1 MDDRGRPIRSSS
13 RKSST
18 QRIRPRARA
27 SNQSLQSAGRP
38 QENTTFTSFEPF
50 SPPNNVVTSSYNSTA
65 STMANGLTVTNGSG
79 SNHGGRDDASIRSYS
94 SSKRSRSIYA
104 PDRQNSLAEDVY
116 GEIAASSGNET
127 EAEAASGSEQD
138 TRPLDQVSAASHS
151 LINVLNMAPRDE
163 SRPPLF
169 NDVNDQLNNPQVLQN
184 SDDKTVVA
192 YVKRQGGAGK
202 VIRRLA
208 KDVSDRDAEISRLRR
223 RVEEFGTLFK
233 DHLMAVHDMSRLE
246 ADRTVRDSPVFS
258 KPSANDLQEEL
269 ESASSDN
276 LFGDSRATLPKDSLT
291 LTANSQESAPPL
303 VRNNTSASPSF
314 PSGSSTIRAS
324 RNSATNLKVDTP
336 FSNRMPKQRGGLFNL
351 FGIQGSVRQPV
362 KQQNRHS
369 IASMLDPRVLGIRS
383 PSIAQTTRSNSM
395 SSYKPLEMEQKIEN
409 EDLPPPLL
417 DMKIIKILFRAFIA
431 DNYGFIIDGPRVQQ
445 WLWSVEKLQPS
456 KSRTTSIA
464 TRATSTTR
472 SASITS
478 IEEGNEEGDVEV
490 VIQDEHHND
499 GAAETSEE
507 SRPWHEFLT
516 LEVTKQALLSRLPIQ
531 LHGPKVSDSASIS
544 SVDTDDGMPRLEQM
558 CDPADFTT
566 HAERLRDEISV
577 EYTQLQIARE
587 QAYDRLMAKVEEPK
601 LASNR
606 FSRIFT
612 NTTEMAP
619 KNRVEAMGTSTVGIA
634 NLAQSGVS
642 GPFVKFVLDGIP
654 MKTRAKIWLESAQS
668 SIHYSPEDFNMLAA
682 EYNTHPDDQRYLH
695 DIEMDT
701 PRTLTNNVYFRKEK
715 NQDALALLLG
725 CFAIRNKDIGYCQ
738 GFNIIAGY
746 LLLAMPTTEQA
757 FWVFCFLIEK
767 VLPTSYFTAEHD
779 WQGPRADTIVLRQ
792 YIRTL
797 LPRLGAH
804 LDELDVLDEQ
814 TVPINWFLTA
824 FASTLS
830 VEALFRVW
838 DVVLGI
844 PGQNQQVFLLHVA
857 IALLK
862 LNEDDLLKLDS
873 AASIYDFM
881 DRKMARG
888 VVTID
893 GLIQAS
899 SRLGPIVTAKSVEK
913 RRAEAA
919 KTL

>member
-13 RKSST
+13 RRSST

-50 SPPNNVVTSSYNSTA
+50 SPPNNVTSSYNSNA
-65 STMANGLTVTNGSG
+65 STMANGLAVMNGNG
-79 SNHGGRDDASIRSYS
+79 SNHAGRDDASVRSYS

-104 PDRQNSLAEDVY
+104 PDRRNSLAEDVY
-116 GEIAASSGNET
+116 GEVAASSGTET
-127 EAEAASGSEQD
+127 EAEAASGSELD
-138 TRPLDQVSAASHS
+138 TRPLEQVSAASHS
-151 LINVLNMAPRDE
+151 LINVLNMAPKDE

-169 NDVNDQLNNPQVLQN
+169 NDVNDQLNNPQVLQK
-184 SDDKTVVA
+184 SDDKTIVA

-223 RVEEFGTLFK
+223 KVEEFGTLFK
-233 DHLMAVHDMSRLE
+233 DHLMAVHEMSRLE
-246 ADRTVRDSPVFS
+246 ADRTVRNSPVFS

-276 LFGDSRATLPKDSLT
+276 LFGESRAALPSDSLT
-291 LTANSQESAPPL
+291 VTANTQASVSPL
-303 VRNNTSASPSF
+303 VRKDTSASPSF

-324 RNSATNLKVDTP
+324 RSSAANLKVDT
-336 FSNRMPKQRGGLFNL
+336 NRMPKQRGGLFNL
-351 FGIQGSVRQPV
+351 FGGQGSVRQPA

-369 IASMLDPRVLGIRS
+369 IASMLDPRMLGIRS
-383 PSIAQTTRSNSM
+383 PSIAQTSRSNSM

-417 DMKIIKILFRAFIA
+417 DMKIIKIIFRAFIA

-445 WLWSVEKLQPS
+445 WLWSLERHRFVS
-456 KSRTTSIA
+456 KSRTTSIV
-464 TRATSTTR
+464 TRATSGTR

-478 IEEGNEEGDVEV
+478 IEESNEDAVDTPAQE
-490 VIQDEHHND
+490 D
-499 GAAETSEE
+499 GTTEANEE

-531 LHGPKVSDSASIS
+531 LHGNKMTDSASIS
-544 SVDTDDGMPRLEQM
+544 SVETDDGVPRLEEL
-558 CDPADFTT
+558 CDPADFTQ
-566 HAERLRDEISV
+566 HAERLRDEISA
-577 EYTQLQIARE
+577 EYTQLQVARE

-606 FSRIFT
+606 FSRMFT
-612 NTTEMAP
+612 TASETVP

-642 GPFVKFVLDGIP
+642 GPFVKFVLDGVP
-654 MKTRAKIWLESAQS
+654 MKMRAKIWLESAQS

-682 EYNTHPDDQRYLH
+682 EYNSNPDDQRYLH

-779 WQGPRADTIVLRQ
+779 WQGPRADTIVLRH
-792 YIRTL
+792 YIQAL
-797 LPRLGAH
+797 MPRLGAH

-862 LNEDDLLKLDS
+862 LNEDELLKLDS
-873 AASIYDFM
+873 SAAVYDYM

-899 SRLGPIVTAKSVEK
+899 SRLGPIVTAKSVER

-919 KTL
+919 KSL

>member
-13 RKSST
+13 RRSST

-50 SPPNNVVTSSYNSTA
+50 SPPNNVTSSYNSNA
-65 STMANGLTVTNGSG
+65 STMANGLAVMNGNGNGS
-79 SNHGGRDDASIRSYS
+79 SHAGRDDASVRSYS

-104 PDRQNSLAEDVY
+104 PDRKNSLAEDVY
-116 GEIAASSGNET
+116 GEVAASSGTET
-127 EAEAASGSEQD
+127 EAEAASGSEHD
-138 TRPLDQVSAASHS
+138 TRPLEQVSAASHS
-151 LINVLNMAPRDE
+151 LINVLNMAPKDE

-169 NDVNDQLNNPQVLQN
+169 NDVNDQLNNPQVLQK
-184 SDDKTVVA
+184 SDDKTIVA

-233 DHLMAVHDMSRLE
+233 DHLMAVHEMSRLE
-246 ADRTVRDSPVFS
+246 ADRTVRNSPVFS

-276 LFGDSRATLPKDSLT
+276 LFGESRAALPSDSLT
-291 LTANSQESAPPL
+291 VTANTQASVSPL
-303 VRNNTSASPSF
+303 SRNDTSTSPSF

-324 RNSATNLKVDTP
+324 RGSAANLKVDT
-336 FSNRMPKQRGGLFNL
+336 NRMPKQRGGLFNL
-351 FGIQGSVRQPV
+351 FGGQGSVRQSA

-369 IASMLDPRVLGIRS
+369 IASMLDPRMLGIRS
-383 PSIAQTTRSNSM
+383 PSIAQTSRSNSM

-417 DMKIIKILFRAFIA
+417 DMKIIKIIFRAFIA

-445 WLWSVEKLQPS
+445 WLWSLERHRFVS
-456 KSRTTSIA
+456 KSRTTSIV
-464 TRATSTTR
+464 TRATSGTR
-472 SASITS
+472 SASIAS
-478 IEEGNEEGDVEV
+478 IEEGNEEAIDVSAQE
-490 VIQDEHHND
+490 D
-499 GAAETSEE
+499 GTTETNEE

-531 LHGPKVSDSASIS
+531 LHGNKMTDSASIS
-544 SVDTDDGMPRLEQM
+544 SVETDDGVPRLEEL
-558 CDPADFTT
+558 CDPADFTQ
-566 HAERLRDEISV
+566 HAERLRDEISA
-577 EYTQLQIARE
+577 EYTQLQVARE

-606 FSRIFT
+606 FSRMFT
-612 NTTEMAP
+612 TASETVP

-642 GPFVKFVLDGIP
+642 GPFVKFVLDGVP
-654 MKTRAKIWLESAQS
+654 MKMRAKIWLESAQS
-668 SIHYSPEDFNMLAA
+668 SIHYSPEDFSILAA
-682 EYNTHPDDQRYLH
+682 EYHSNPDDQRYLH

-779 WQGPRADTIVLRQ
+779 WQGPRADTIVLRH
-792 YIRTL
+792 YIQAL
-797 LPRLGAH
+797 MPRLGAH

-838 DVVLGI
+838 DVVLGV

-862 LNEDDLLKLDS
+862 LNEDELLKLDS
-873 AASIYDFM
+873 SAAVYDYM

-919 KTL
+919 KSL

>member
-13 RKSST
+13 RRSST
-18 QRIRPRARA
+18 HRIRPRARA

-50 SPPNNVVTSSYNSTA
+50 SPPNNVTSSYNSNA
-65 STMANGLTVTNGSG
+65 STMANGLAVMNGNG
-79 SNHGGRDDASIRSYS
+79 SNHAGRDDASVRSYS

-116 GEIAASSGNET
+116 GEVAASSGTET
-127 EAEAASGSEQD
+127 EAEAASGSELD
-138 TRPLDQVSAASHS
+138 TRPLEQVSAASHS
-151 LINVLNMAPRDE
+151 LINVLNMAPKDE

-169 NDVNDQLNNPQVLQN
+169 NDVNDQLNNPQVLQK
-184 SDDKTVVA
+184 SDDKTIVA

-223 RVEEFGTLFK
+223 KVEEFGTLFK
-233 DHLMAVHDMSRLE
+233 DHLMAVHEMSRLE
-246 ADRTVRDSPVFS
+246 ADRTVRNSPVFS

-276 LFGDSRATLPKDSLT
+276 LFGESRAALPSDSLT
-291 LTANSQESAPPL
+291 VTANTQASVSPL
-303 VRNNTSASPSF
+303 VRKDTSASPSF

-324 RNSATNLKVDTP
+324 RSSAANLKVDT
-336 FSNRMPKQRGGLFNL
+336 NRMPKQRGGLFNL
-351 FGIQGSVRQPV
+351 FGGQGSVRQPA

-369 IASMLDPRVLGIRS
+369 IASMLDPRMLGIRS
-383 PSIAQTTRSNSM
+383 PSIAQTSRSNSM

-417 DMKIIKILFRAFIA
+417 DMKIIKIIFRAFIA

-445 WLWSVEKLQPS
+445 WLWSLERHRFVS
-456 KSRTTSIA
+456 KSRTTSIV
-464 TRATSTTR
+464 TRATSGTR

-478 IEEGNEEGDVEV
+478 IEESNEDAVDTPAQE
-490 VIQDEHHND
+490 D
-499 GAAETSEE
+499 GTTEANEE

-531 LHGPKVSDSASIS
+531 LHGNKMTDSASIS
-544 SVDTDDGMPRLEQM
+544 SVETDDGVPRLEEL
-558 CDPADFTT
+558 CDPADFTQ
-566 HAERLRDEISV
+566 HAERLRDEISA
-577 EYTQLQIARE
+577 EYTQLQVARE

-606 FSRIFT
+606 FSRMFT
-612 NTTEMAP
+612 TASETVP

-642 GPFVKFVLDGIP
+642 GPFVKFVLDGVP
-654 MKTRAKIWLESAQS
+654 MKMRAKIWLESAQS

-682 EYNTHPDDQRYLH
+682 EYNSNPDDQRYLH

-757 FWVFCFLIEK
+757 FWVFCYLIEK

-779 WQGPRADTIVLRQ
+779 WQGPRADTIVLRH
-792 YIRTL
+792 YIQAL
-797 LPRLGAH
+797 MPRLGAH

-844 PGQNQQVFLLHVA
+844 PGQNQQVFLLHV
-857 IALLK
+857 
-862 LNEDDLLKLDS
+862 
-873 AASIYDFM
+873 
-881 DRKMARG
+881 
-888 VVTID
+888 
-893 GLIQAS
+893 
-899 SRLGPIVTAKSVEK
+899 
-913 RRAEAA
+913 
-919 KTL
+919 

>member
-18 QRIRPRARA
+18 QRTRPRARA

-79 SNHGGRDDASIRSYS
+79 SSHGGRDDASIRSYS

-269 ESASSDN
+269 ESASSNN
-276 LFGDSRATLPKDSLT
+276 LFDNSRAALPNDSLT
-291 LTANSQESAPPL
+291 ATTNSQDSVPPL
-303 VRNNTSASPSF
+303 VRKDTSASPSF

-324 RNSATNLKVDTP
+324 RNSATNLKIDT
-336 FSNRMPKQRGGLFNL
+336 MPKQRGGLFNL
-351 FGIQGSVRQPV
+351 FGGQGS
-362 KQQNRHS
+362 
-369 IASMLDPRVLGIRS
+369 
-383 PSIAQTTRSNSM
+383 
-395 SSYKPLEMEQKIEN
+395 PLEMEQKIEN

-445 WLWSVEKLQPS
+445 WLWSMEKLQPS

-478 IEEGNEEGDVEV
+478 IEEGNEEGDIDV
-490 VIQDEHHND
+490 VIQDEHPND
-499 GAAETSEE
+499 GTAEASEE

-531 LHGPKVSDSASIS
+531 LHGSKMSDSASIS

-566 HAERLRDEISV
+566 HAEHLRDEISV
-577 EYTQLQIARE
+577 EYNQLQIARE

-612 NTTEMAP
+612 NTTETVP

-682 EYNTHPDDQRYLH
+682 EHNTHPDDQRYLH

-862 LNEDDLLKLDS
+862 LNEDDLLKQDS

>member
-1 MDDRGRPIRSSS
+1 MDDLGRPIRRQASSS
-13 RKSST
+13 RRSST

-50 SPPNNVVTSSYNSTA
+50 SPPNNITSSYNSNA
-65 STMANGLTVTNGSG
+65 STTANGLSVMNGNG
-79 SNHGGRDDASIRSYS
+79 SNHGSRDDASIRSYS

-104 PDRQNSLAEDVY
+104 PDRQNSLAEDIY
-116 GEIAASSGNET
+116 GEVAASSGNET

-151 LINVLNMAPRDE
+151 LINVLNMAPKDE

-184 SDDKTVVA
+184 ADDKTVVA

-223 RVEEFGTLFK
+223 KVEDFGTLFK
-233 DHLMAVHDMSRLE
+233 DHLMAVHEMSRLE
-246 ADRTVRDSPVFS
+246 ADRTVRDSPVFA
-258 KPSANDLQEEL
+258 KAATNDLKEEL

-276 LFGDSRATLPKDSLT
+276 LFGEAQATLSTDSLT
-291 LTANSQESAPPL
+291 VTANSQDSVPPL
-303 VRNNTSASPSF
+303 VRKDTSASPSF
-314 PSGSSTIRAS
+314 PSGSSTIRAPRHS
-324 RNSATNLKVDTP
+324 GTNLKVDT
-336 FSNRMPKQRGGLFNL
+336 NRMPKQRGGLFNL
-351 FGIQGSVRQPV
+351 FGGQGSLRQPT

-369 IASMLDPRVLGIRS
+369 IASMLDPRMLGIRS
-383 PSIAQTTRSNSM
+383 PSVAQSTRSNSM

-417 DMKIIKILFRAFIA
+417 DMKVIKIIFRAFIA

-445 WLWSVEKLQPS
+445 WLWSLERHRYVP
-456 KSRTTSIA
+456 KSRTTSIV
-464 TRATSTTR
+464 TRATSGTR

-478 IEEGNEEGDVEV
+478 IEEGDDEEATDIAAQEDA
-490 VIQDEHHND
+490 QND
-499 GAAETSEE
+499 GNAETNEE

-531 LHGPKVSDSASIS
+531 LHGPKMTDSASIS
-544 SVDTDDGMPRLEQM
+544 SVDTDDGMPRLEQL

-577 EYTQLQIARE
+577 EYTQLQVARD

-612 NTTEMAP
+612 NTTETVP

-668 SIHYSPEDFNMLAA
+668 SIHYSPEDFTMLAT
-682 EYNTHPDDQRYLH
+682 EYHTHPDDQRYLH

-767 VLPTSYFTAEHD
+767 VLPASYFTAEHD
-779 WQGPRADTIVLRQ
+779 WQGPRADTIVLRH

-797 LPRLGAH
+797 LPRLGTH

-862 LNEDDLLKLDS
+862 LNEDELLKLDS
-873 AASIYDFM
+873 AAAVYDYM

>member
-13 RKSST
+13 RRSST

-50 SPPNNVVTSSYNSTA
+50 SPPNNVTSSYNSNA
-65 STMANGLTVTNGSG
+65 STMANGLAVMNGNG
-79 SNHGGRDDASIRSYS
+79 SNHAGRDDASVRSYS

-116 GEIAASSGNET
+116 GEVAASSGTET
-127 EAEAASGSEQD
+127 EAEAASGSELD
-138 TRPLDQVSAASHS
+138 TRPLEQVSAASHS
-151 LINVLNMAPRDE
+151 LINVLNMAPKDE

-169 NDVNDQLNNPQVLQN
+169 NDVNDQLNNPQVLQK
-184 SDDKTVVA
+184 SDDKTIVA

-223 RVEEFGTLFK
+223 KVEEFGTLFK
-233 DHLMAVHDMSRLE
+233 DHLMAVHEMSRLE
-246 ADRTVRDSPVFS
+246 ADRTVRNSPVFS

-276 LFGDSRATLPKDSLT
+276 LFGESRAALPSDSLT
-291 LTANSQESAPPL
+291 VTANTQASVSPL
-303 VRNNTSASPSF
+303 VRKDTSASPSF

-324 RNSATNLKVDTP
+324 RSSAANLKVDT
-336 FSNRMPKQRGGLFNL
+336 NRMPKQRGGLFNL
-351 FGIQGSVRQPV
+351 FGGQGSVRQPA

-369 IASMLDPRVLGIRS
+369 IASMLDPRMLGIRS
-383 PSIAQTTRSNSM
+383 PSIAQTSRSNSM

-417 DMKIIKILFRAFIA
+417 DMKIIKIIFRAFIA

-445 WLWSVEKLQPS
+445 WLWSLERHRIVS
-456 KSRTTSIA
+456 KSRTTSIV
-464 TRATSTTR
+464 TRATSGTR

-478 IEEGNEEGDVEV
+478 IEESNEDAVDTPAQE
-490 VIQDEHHND
+490 D
-499 GAAETSEE
+499 GTTEANEE

-531 LHGPKVSDSASIS
+531 LHGNKMTDSASIS
-544 SVDTDDGMPRLEQM
+544 SVETDDGVPRLEEL
-558 CDPADFTT
+558 CDPADFTQ
-566 HAERLRDEISV
+566 HAERLRDEISA
-577 EYTQLQIARE
+577 EYTQLQVARE

-606 FSRIFT
+606 FSRMFT
-612 NTTEMAP
+612 TASETVP

-642 GPFVKFVLDGIP
+642 GPFVKFVLDGVP
-654 MKTRAKIWLESAQS
+654 MKMRAKIWLESAQS

-682 EYNTHPDDQRYLH
+682 EYNSNPDDQRYLH

-779 WQGPRADTIVLRQ
+779 WQGPRADTIVLRH
-792 YIRTL
+792 YIQAL
-797 LPRLGAH
+797 MPRLGAH

-862 LNEDDLLKLDS
+862 LNEDELLKLDS
-873 AASIYDFM
+873 SAAVYDYM

-899 SRLGPIVTAKSVEK
+899 SRLGPIVTAKSVER

-919 KTL
+919 KSL

>member
-13 RKSST
+13 RRSST

-50 SPPNNVVTSSYNSTA
+50 SPPNNVTSSYNSNA
-65 STMANGLTVTNGSG
+65 STMANGLGVMNGNG
-79 SNHGGRDDASIRSYS
+79 SNHAGRDDASVRSYS

-116 GEIAASSGNET
+116 GEVAASSGTET

-138 TRPLDQVSAASHS
+138 TRPLEQVSAASHS
-151 LINVLNMAPRDE
+151 LINVLNMAPKDE

-169 NDVNDQLNNPQVLQN
+169 NDVNDQLNNPQVLQK
-184 SDDKTVVA
+184 SDDKTIVA

-223 RVEEFGTLFK
+223 KIEEYGTLFK
-233 DHLMAVHDMSRLE
+233 DHLMAVHEMSRLE
-246 ADRTVRDSPVFS
+246 ADRTVRNSPVFS

-276 LFGDSRATLPKDSLT
+276 LFGESRAALPSDSLT
-291 LTANSQESAPPL
+291 VTANTQASVSPL
-303 VRNNTSASPSF
+303 AGKDTSASPSF

-324 RNSATNLKVDTP
+324 RSSAATLKVDT
-336 FSNRMPKQRGGLFNL
+336 NRMPKQRGGLFNL
-351 FGIQGSVRQPV
+351 FGGQGSVRQSA

-369 IASMLDPRVLGIRS
+369 IASMLDPRMLGIRS
-383 PSIAQTTRSNSM
+383 PSIAQTSRSNSM
-395 SSYKPLEMEQKIEN
+395 SSYKPLEMEHKIEN

-417 DMKIIKILFRAFIA
+417 DMKIIKIIFRAFIA
-431 DNYGFIIDGPRVQQ
+431 DNYGFIIDAPRVQQ
-445 WLWSVEKLQPS
+445 WLWSLERHRFVS
-456 KSRTTSIA
+456 KSRTTSIV
-464 TRATSTTR
+464 TRATSGTR

-478 IEEGNEEGDVEV
+478 IEESNEDALDTPAQE
-490 VIQDEHHND
+490 D
-499 GAAETSEE
+499 GTAETNEE

-531 LHGPKVSDSASIS
+531 LHGNKMTDSASIS
-544 SVDTDDGMPRLEQM
+544 SVETDDGVPRLEEL
-558 CDPADFTT
+558 CDPADFTQ
-566 HAERLRDEISV
+566 HAERLRDEISA
-577 EYTQLQIARE
+577 EYTQLQVARE

-606 FSRIFT
+606 FSRMFT
-612 NTTEMAP
+612 TASETVP

-642 GPFVKFVLDGIP
+642 GPFVKFVLDGVP
-654 MKTRAKIWLESAQS
+654 MKMRAKIWLESAQS
-668 SIHYSPEDFNMLAA
+668 SIHYSPEDFSMLAA
-682 EYNTHPDDQRYLH
+682 EYNSNPDDQRYLH

-779 WQGPRADTIVLRQ
+779 WQGPRADTIVLRH
-792 YIRTL
+792 YIQAL
-797 LPRLGAH
+797 MPRLGAH

-862 LNEDDLLKLDS
+862 LNEDELLKLDS
-873 AASIYDFM
+873 SAAVYDYM

-899 SRLGPIVTAKSVEK
+899 SRLGPIITAKSVEK

-919 KTL
+919 KSL

>member
-13 RKSST
+13 RRSST

-50 SPPNNVVTSSYNSTA
+50 SPPNNVTSSYNSNA
-65 STMANGLTVTNGSG
+65 STMANGLAVMNGNG
-79 SNHGGRDDASIRSYS
+79 SNHAGRDDASVRSYS

-116 GEIAASSGNET
+116 GEVAASSGTET
-127 EAEAASGSEQD
+127 EAEAASGSELD
-138 TRPLDQVSAASHS
+138 TRPLEQVSAASHS
-151 LINVLNMAPRDE
+151 LINVLNMAPKDE

-169 NDVNDQLNNPQVLQN
+169 NDVNDQLNNPQVLQK
-184 SDDKTVVA
+184 SDDKTIVA

-223 RVEEFGTLFK
+223 KVEEFGTLFK
-233 DHLMAVHDMSRLE
+233 DHLMAVHEMSRLE
-246 ADRTVRDSPVFS
+246 ADRTVRNSPVFS

-276 LFGDSRATLPKDSLT
+276 LFGESRAALPSDSLT
-291 LTANSQESAPPL
+291 VTANTQASVSPL
-303 VRNNTSASPSF
+303 VKKDTSASPSF

-324 RNSATNLKVDTP
+324 RSSAANLKVDT
-336 FSNRMPKQRGGLFNL
+336 NRMPKQRGGLFNL
-351 FGIQGSVRQPV
+351 FGGQGSVRQPA

-369 IASMLDPRVLGIRS
+369 IASMLDPRMLGIRS
-383 PSIAQTTRSNSM
+383 PSIAQTSRSNSM

-417 DMKIIKILFRAFIA
+417 DMKIIKIIFRAFIA

-445 WLWSVEKLQPS
+445 WLWSLERHRFVS
-456 KSRTTSIA
+456 KSRTTSIV
-464 TRATSTTR
+464 TRATSGTR

-478 IEEGNEEGDVEV
+478 IEESNEDAVDTPAQE
-490 VIQDEHHND
+490 D
-499 GAAETSEE
+499 GTTEANEE

-531 LHGPKVSDSASIS
+531 LHGNKMTDSASIS
-544 SVDTDDGMPRLEQM
+544 SVETDDGVPRLEEL
-558 CDPADFTT
+558 CDPADFTQ
-566 HAERLRDEISV
+566 HAERLRDEISA
-577 EYTQLQIARE
+577 EYTQLQVARE

-606 FSRIFT
+606 FSRMFT
-612 NTTEMAP
+612 TASETVP

-642 GPFVKFVLDGIP
+642 GPFVKFVLDGVP
-654 MKTRAKIWLESAQS
+654 MKMRAKIWLESAQS

-682 EYNTHPDDQRYLH
+682 EYNSNPDDQRYLH

-779 WQGPRADTIVLRQ
+779 WQGPRADTIVLRH
-792 YIRTL
+792 YIQAL
-797 LPRLGAH
+797 MPRLGAH

-862 LNEDDLLKLDS
+862 LNEDELLKLDS
-873 AASIYDFM
+873 SAAVYDYM

-899 SRLGPIVTAKSVEK
+899 SRLGPIVTAKSVER

-919 KTL
+919 KSL

>member
-13 RKSST
+13 RRSST

-50 SPPNNVVTSSYNSTA
+50 SPPNNVTSSYNSNA
-65 STMANGLTVTNGSG
+65 STMANGLAVMNGNG
-79 SNHGGRDDASIRSYS
+79 SNHAGRDDASVRSYS

-116 GEIAASSGNET
+116 GEVAASSGTET
-127 EAEAASGSEQD
+127 EAEAASGSELD
-138 TRPLDQVSAASHS
+138 TRPLEQVSAASHS
-151 LINVLNMAPRDE
+151 LINVLNMAPKDE

-169 NDVNDQLNNPQVLQN
+169 NDVNDQLNNPQVLQK
-184 SDDKTVVA
+184 SDDKTIVA

-223 RVEEFGTLFK
+223 KVEEFGTLFK
-233 DHLMAVHDMSRLE
+233 DHLMAVHEMSRLE
-246 ADRTVRDSPVFS
+246 ADRTVRNSPVFS

-276 LFGDSRATLPKDSLT
+276 LFGESRAALPSDSLT
-291 LTANSQESAPPL
+291 VTANTQASASPL
-303 VRNNTSASPSF
+303 VRKDTSASPSF

-324 RNSATNLKVDTP
+324 RSSAANLKVDT
-336 FSNRMPKQRGGLFNL
+336 NRMPKQRGGLFNL
-351 FGIQGSVRQPV
+351 FGGQGSVRQPA

-369 IASMLDPRVLGIRS
+369 IASMLDPRMLGIRS
-383 PSIAQTTRSNSM
+383 PSIAQTSRSNSM

-417 DMKIIKILFRAFIA
+417 DMKIIKIIFRAFIA

-445 WLWSVEKLQPS
+445 WLWSLEKHRFVS
-456 KSRTTSIA
+456 KSRTTSIV
-464 TRATSTTR
+464 TRATSGTR

-478 IEEGNEEGDVEV
+478 IEESNEDAVDTPAQE
-490 VIQDEHHND
+490 D
-499 GAAETSEE
+499 GTTEANEE

-531 LHGPKVSDSASIS
+531 LHGNKMTDSASIS
-544 SVDTDDGMPRLEQM
+544 SVETDDGVPRLEEL
-558 CDPADFTT
+558 CDPADFTQ
-566 HAERLRDEISV
+566 HAERLRDEISA
-577 EYTQLQIARE
+577 EYTQLQVARE

-606 FSRIFT
+606 FSRMFT
-612 NTTEMAP
+612 TASETVP

-642 GPFVKFVLDGIP
+642 GPFVKFVLDGVP
-654 MKTRAKIWLESAQS
+654 MKMRAKIWLESAQS

-682 EYNTHPDDQRYLH
+682 EYNSNPDDQRYLH

-779 WQGPRADTIVLRQ
+779 WQGPRADTIVLRH
-792 YIRTL
+792 YIQAL
-797 LPRLGAH
+797 MPRLGAH

-862 LNEDDLLKLDS
+862 LNEEELLKLDS
-873 AASIYDFM
+873 SAAVYDYM

-919 KTL
+919 KSL

>member
-1 MDDRGRPIRSSS
+1 
-13 RKSST
+13 
-18 QRIRPRARA
+18 
-27 SNQSLQSAGRP
+27 
-38 QENTTFTSFEPF
+38 
-50 SPPNNVVTSSYNSTA
+50 
-65 STMANGLTVTNGSG
+65 
-79 SNHGGRDDASIRSYS
+79 
-94 SSKRSRSIYA
+94 
-104 PDRQNSLAEDVY
+104 
-116 GEIAASSGNET
+116 
-127 EAEAASGSEQD
+127 
-138 TRPLDQVSAASHS
+138 
-151 LINVLNMAPRDE
+151 
-163 SRPPLF
+163 
-169 NDVNDQLNNPQVLQN
+169 
-184 SDDKTVVA
+184 
-192 YVKRQGGAGK
+192 
-202 VIRRLA
+202 
-208 KDVSDRDAEISRLRR
+208 
-223 RVEEFGTLFK
+223 
-233 DHLMAVHDMSRLE
+233 
-246 ADRTVRDSPVFS
+246 
-258 KPSANDLQEEL
+258 
-269 ESASSDN
+269 
-276 LFGDSRATLPKDSLT
+276 
-291 LTANSQESAPPL
+291 
-303 VRNNTSASPSF
+303 
-314 PSGSSTIRAS
+314 
-324 RNSATNLKVDTP
+324 
-336 FSNRMPKQRGGLFNL
+336 MPKQRGGLFNL
-351 FGIQGSVRQPV
+351 FGGSGSVRQPA
-362 KQQNRHS
+362 KQPARHS
-369 IASMLDPRVLGIRS
+369 IASMLDPRMLGIRS

-395 SSYKPLEMEQKIEN
+395 SSYQPLEMEQKIEN

-445 WLWSVEKLQPS
+445 WLWSLERHRFVS

-464 TRATSTTR
+464 TRATSGTR

-478 IEEGNEEGDVEV
+478 IEEDGNEEAADVTGQE
-490 VIQDEHHND
+490 D
-499 GAAETSEE
+499 GNAEANEE

-531 LHGPKVSDSASIS
+531 LHGNKMTDSASIS
-544 SVDTDDGMPRLEQM
+544 SVDTDDGVPRLEDL
-558 CDPADFTT
+558 CDPADFTS
-566 HAERLRDEISV
+566 HAERLRDEISS

-612 NTTEMAP
+612 TTTDPTP

-668 SIHYSPEDFNMLAA
+668 SIHYSPEDFSMLAA
-682 EYNTHPDDQRYLH
+682 EYNTNPDDQRYLH

-757 FWVFCFLIEK
+757 FWVFCFLIET

-779 WQGPRADTIVLRQ
+779 WQGPRADTIVLRH

-797 LPRLGAH
+797 LPRLGTH

-862 LNEDDLLKLDS
+862 LNEDELLKLDS
-873 AASIYDFM
+873 AAAIYDYM

-899 SRLGPIVTAKSVEK
+899 SRLGPIVTARSVEK

>member
-13 RKSST
+13 RRSST

-27 SNQSLQSAGRP
+27 SNQSLHSAGRP

-50 SPPNNVVTSSYNSTA
+50 SPPNNVTSSYNSNA
-65 STMANGLTVTNGSG
+65 SAMANGLGLAVMNANSNG
-79 SNHGGRDDASIRSYS
+79 SNHDDASVRSYS

-116 GEIAASSGNET
+116 GEVAASSGNET
-127 EAEAASGSEQD
+127 EAETASGSEHD

-151 LINVLNMAPRDE
+151 LINVLNMASRDE

-169 NDVNDQLNNPQVLQN
+169 TDVNDQLNNPQVLQK
-184 SDDKTVVA
+184 SDDKTIVA
-192 YVKRQGGAGK
+192 YVKRQGGAGR

-223 RVEEFGTLFK
+223 TVEEFGTLFK
-233 DHLMAVHDMSRLE
+233 DHLMAVHEMSRLE

-258 KPSANDLQEEL
+258 KPSANGLQEEL

-276 LFGDSRATLPKDSLT
+276 LFGESRAALASDSLT
-291 LTANSQESAPPL
+291 VTPNTQPSVPPL
-303 VRNNTSASPSF
+303 VRKDTSASTSF
-314 PSGSSTIRAS
+314 PSGSSTIRAP
-324 RNSATNLKVDTP
+324 RNPAANLKVDT
-336 FSNRMPKQRGGLFNL
+336 NRMPKQRGGLFNL
-351 FGIQGSVRQPV
+351 FGGGGSVRQPA

-369 IASMLDPRVLGIRS
+369 IASILDPRMLNIRS

-445 WLWSVEKLQPS
+445 WLWSLERHRFVS
-456 KSRTTSIA
+456 KSRTTSIL
-464 TRATSTTR
+464 TRATSNTR
-472 SASITS
+472 SASIAS
-478 IEEGNEEGDVEV
+478 IEEGDNEESVDATAQE
-490 VIQDEHHND
+490 D
-499 GAAETSEE
+499 GATEANEE
-507 SRPWHEFLT
+507 SRPWHEFLKI
-516 LEVTKQALLSRLPIQ
+516 EVTKQALLSRLPIQ
-531 LHGPKVSDSASIS
+531 LHGAKMTDSASIS
-544 SVDTDDGMPRLEQM
+544 SVDTDDGVPRLEEL

-566 HAERLRDEISV
+566 HAEHLRDEISA
-577 EYTQLQIARE
+577 EYTQLQVARE

-612 NTTEMAP
+612 TATEAVP

-654 MKTRAKIWLESAQS
+654 MKMRAKIWLESAQS
-668 SIHYSPEDFNMLAA
+668 SIHYSPEDFSMLAA

-779 WQGPRADTIVLRQ
+779 WQGPRADTIVLRH
-792 YIRTL
+792 YIQAL

-862 LNEDDLLKLDS
+862 LNEEELLKLDS
-873 AASIYDFM
+873 AAAVYDYM

-899 SRLGPIVTAKSVEK
+899 SRLGPIVTARSVEK

>member
-13 RKSST
+13 RRSST
-18 QRIRPRARA
+18 HRIRPRARA

-50 SPPNNVVTSSYNSTA
+50 SPPNNVTSSYNSNA
-65 STMANGLTVTNGSG
+65 STMANGLAVMNGNG
-79 SNHGGRDDASIRSYS
+79 SNHAGRDDASVRSYS

-104 PDRQNSLAEDVY
+104 PDRHNSLAEDVY
-116 GEIAASSGNET
+116 GEVAASSGTET

-138 TRPLDQVSAASHS
+138 TRPLEQVSAASHS
-151 LINVLNMAPRDE
+151 LINVLNMAPKDE

-169 NDVNDQLNNPQVLQN
+169 NDVNDQLNNPQVLQK
-184 SDDKTVVA
+184 SDDKTIVA

-223 RVEEFGTLFK
+223 KVEEFGTLFK
-233 DHLMAVHDMSRLE
+233 DHLMAVHEMSRLE
-246 ADRTVRDSPVFS
+246 ADRTVRNSPVFS

-276 LFGDSRATLPKDSLT
+276 LFGESRAALPSDSLT
-291 LTANSQESAPPL
+291 VTANTQASVSPL
-303 VRNNTSASPSF
+303 VRKDTSTSPSF

-324 RNSATNLKVDTP
+324 RSSAANLKVDT
-336 FSNRMPKQRGGLFNL
+336 NRMPKQRGGLFNL
-351 FGIQGSVRQPV
+351 FGGQGSVRQPA

-369 IASMLDPRVLGIRS
+369 IASMLDPRMLGIRS
-383 PSIAQTTRSNSM
+383 PSIAQASRSNSM

-417 DMKIIKILFRAFIA
+417 DMKIIKIIFRAFIA

-445 WLWSVEKLQPS
+445 WLWSLERHRFVS
-456 KSRTTSIA
+456 KSRTTSIT
-464 TRATSTTR
+464 TRATSGTR

-478 IEEGNEEGDVEV
+478 IEESNEDAVDTPAQE
-490 VIQDEHHND
+490 D
-499 GAAETSEE
+499 GTTETNEE

-531 LHGPKVSDSASIS
+531 LHGNKMTDSASIS
-544 SVDTDDGMPRLEQM
+544 SVETDDGVPRLEEL
-558 CDPADFTT
+558 CDPADFTQ
-566 HAERLRDEISV
+566 HAERLRDEISA
-577 EYTQLQIARE
+577 EYTQLQVARE

-606 FSRIFT
+606 FSRMFT
-612 NTTEMAP
+612 TASETVP

-642 GPFVKFVLDGIP
+642 GPFVKFVLDGVP
-654 MKTRAKIWLESAQS
+654 MKMRAKIWLESAQS
-668 SIHYSPEDFNMLAA
+668 SIHYSPEDFSMLAA
-682 EYNTHPDDQRYLH
+682 EYHSNPDDQRYLH

-779 WQGPRADTIVLRQ
+779 WQGPRADTIVLRH
-792 YIRTL
+792 YIQAL
-797 LPRLGAH
+797 MPRLGAH

-862 LNEDDLLKLDS
+862 LNEDELLKLDS
-873 AASIYDFM
+873 SAAVYDYM

-919 KTL
+919 KSL

>member
-13 RKSST
+13 RRSST

-50 SPPNNVVTSSYNSTA
+50 SPPTNVTSSYNSNA
-65 STMANGLTVTNGSG
+65 STMANGLAVMNGNG
-79 SNHGGRDDASIRSYS
+79 SNHAGRDDASVRSYS

-116 GEIAASSGNET
+116 GEVAASSGTET
-127 EAEAASGSEQD
+127 EAEAASGSEHD
-138 TRPLDQVSAASHS
+138 TRPLEQVSAASHS
-151 LINVLNMAPRDE
+151 LINVLHMAPKDE

-169 NDVNDQLNNPQVLQN
+169 NDVNDQLNNPHVLQK
-184 SDDKTVVA
+184 SDDKTIVA

-208 KDVSDRDAEISRLRR
+208 KDVSDRDAEITRLRR
-223 RVEEFGTLFK
+223 KIEEYGTLFK
-233 DHLMAVHDMSRLE
+233 DHLMGVHEMSRLE
-246 ADRTVRDSPVFS
+246 ADRTVRNSPVFT
-258 KPSANDLQEEL
+258 KPLASTLQEEL

-276 LFGDSRATLPKDSLT
+276 LFGESRAALPSET
-291 LTANSQESAPPL
+291 LTVTANTQASVSPL
-303 VRNNTSASPSF
+303 VRKDTSTSPSF

-324 RNSATNLKVDTP
+324 RSSAANLKVDT
-336 FSNRMPKQRGGLFNL
+336 NRMPKQRGGLFNL
-351 FGIQGSVRQPV
+351 FGGQGSVRQPA

-369 IASMLDPRVLGIRS
+369 IASMLDPRMLGIRS
-383 PSIAQTTRSNSM
+383 PSIAQTSRSNSM

-417 DMKIIKILFRAFIA
+417 DMKIIKIIFRAFIA

-445 WLWSVEKLQPS
+445 WLWSLERHRFVS

-464 TRATSTTR
+464 TRATSGTR

-478 IEEGNEEGDVEV
+478 IEESNEDAIDTSAQE
-490 VIQDEHHND
+490 D
-499 GAAETSEE
+499 GPAETNEE

-531 LHGPKVSDSASIS
+531 LHGNKMTDSASIS
-544 SVDTDDGMPRLEQM
+544 SVETDDGVPRLEEL
-558 CDPADFTT
+558 CDPADFTQ
-566 HAERLRDEISV
+566 HAERLRDEISA
-577 EYTQLQIARE
+577 EYTQLQVARE

-606 FSRIFT
+606 FSRMFT
-612 NTTEMAP
+612 TASETVP

-642 GPFVKFVLDGIP
+642 GPFVKFVLDGVP
-654 MKTRAKIWLESAQS
+654 MKMRAKIWLESAQS
-668 SIHYSPEDFNMLAA
+668 SIHYSPEDFSMLAA
-682 EYNTHPDDQRYLH
+682 EYNSNPDDQRYLH

-779 WQGPRADTIVLRQ
+779 WQGPRADTIVLRH
-792 YIRTL
+792 YIQAL
-797 LPRLGAH
+797 MPRLGAR

-862 LNEDDLLKLDS
+862 LNEDELLKLDS
-873 AASIYDFM
+873 SAAVYDYM

-919 KTL
+919 KSL

>member
-13 RKSST
+13 RRSST
-18 QRIRPRARA
+18 QRIKPRARA
-27 SNQSLQSAGRP
+27 SNQSLHSAGRP

-50 SPPNNVVTSSYNSTA
+50 SPPNNVTSSYNSTA
-65 STMANGLTVTNGSG
+65 STTTNGLSLAVMNGNG
-79 SNHGGRDDASIRSYS
+79 SNHAGRDDASVRSYS

-116 GEIAASSGNET
+116 GEVAASSGNET
-127 EAEAASGSEQD
+127 EAEAASGSEPD
-138 TRPLDQVSAASHS
+138 TRSLEQVSAASHS

-169 NDVNDQLNNPQVLQN
+169 NDVNDQLNNPQVLQK
-184 SDDKTVVA
+184 SDDKTIVA
-192 YVKRQGGAGK
+192 YVKRQGGAGR

-223 RVEEFGTLFK
+223 TVEEFGTLFK
-233 DHLMAVHDMSRLE
+233 DHLMAVHEMSRLE

-276 LFGDSRATLPKDSLT
+276 LFGESRAALASDSLT
-291 LTANSQESAPPL
+291 VTANTQASVSPL
-303 VRNNTSASPSF
+303 VRKDTSTSPSF
-314 PSGSSTIRAS
+314 PSGSSTIRAP
-324 RNSATNLKVDTP
+324 RNSATNLKVDT
-336 FSNRMPKQRGGLFNL
+336 
-351 FGIQGSVRQPV
+351 
-362 KQQNRHS
+362 
-369 IASMLDPRVLGIRS
+369 

-409 EDLPPPLL
+409 DDLPPPLL

-445 WLWSVEKLQPS
+445 WLWSLERHRFVS
-456 KSRTTSIA
+456 KSRTTSILA
-464 TRATSTTR
+464 RATSNTR
-472 SASITS
+472 SASIAS
-478 IEEGNEEGDVEV
+478 IEEGENEEAIDVTAQE
-490 VIQDEHHND
+490 DES
-499 GAAETSEE
+499 AEANEE
-507 SRPWHEFLT
+507 SRPWHEFLKI
-516 LEVTKQALLSRLPIQ
+516 EVTKQALLSRLPIQ
-531 LHGPKVSDSASIS
+531 LHGAKMTDSASIS
-544 SVDTDDGMPRLEQM
+544 SVDTDDGVPRLEEL

-566 HAERLRDEISV
+566 HAEHLRDEISA
-577 EYTQLQIARE
+577 EYTQLQVARE

-612 NTTEMAP
+612 TATETM
-619 KNRVEAMGTSTVGIA
+619 
-634 NLAQSGVS
+634 
-642 GPFVKFVLDGIP
+642 
-654 MKTRAKIWLESAQS
+654 RAKIWLESAQS
-668 SIHYSPEDFNMLAA
+668 SIHYSPEDFSMLAA

-715 NQDALALLLG
+715 NQDGLALLLG

-767 VLPTSYFTAEHD
+767 VLPASYFTAEHD
-779 WQGPRADTIVLRQ
+779 WQGPRADTIVLRH
-792 YIRTL
+792 YIQAL

-804 LDELDVLDEQ
+804 LDELDVLEEQ

-862 LNEDDLLKLDS
+862 LNEEELLKLDS
-873 AASIYDFM
+873 AAAVYDYM

-899 SRLGPIVTAKSVEK
+899 SRLGPIATAKSVEK

>member
-13 RKSST
+13 RRSST

-50 SPPNNVVTSSYNSTA
+50 SPPNNATSSYNSNA
-65 STMANGLTVTNGSG
+65 STMANGLAIMNGNG
-79 SNHGGRDDASIRSYS
+79 SNHAGRDDASVRSYS

-116 GEIAASSGNET
+116 GEVAASSGTET

-138 TRPLDQVSAASHS
+138 TRPFEQVSAASHS
-151 LINVLNMAPRDE
+151 LINVLNMAPKDE

-169 NDVNDQLNNPQVLQN
+169 NDVNDQLNNPQVLQK
-184 SDDKTVVA
+184 SDDKTIVA

-223 RVEEFGTLFK
+223 KVEEFGTLFK
-233 DHLMAVHDMSRLE
+233 DHLMAVHEMSRLE
-246 ADRTVRDSPVFS
+246 ADRTVRNSPVFS

-276 LFGDSRATLPKDSLT
+276 LFGESRAALPSDSLT
-291 LTANSQESAPPL
+291 VTANTQASDSPL
-303 VRNNTSASPSF
+303 VRKDTSASPSF

-324 RNSATNLKVDTP
+324 RSSAANLKVDT
-336 FSNRMPKQRGGLFNL
+336 NRMPKQRGGLFNL
-351 FGIQGSVRQPV
+351 FGGQGSVRQPA

-369 IASMLDPRVLGIRS
+369 IASMLDPRMLGIRS
-383 PSIAQTTRSNSM
+383 PSIAQASRSNSM

-417 DMKIIKILFRAFIA
+417 DMKIIKIIFRAFIA

-445 WLWSVEKLQPS
+445 WLWSLERHRFVS
-456 KSRTTSIA
+456 KSRTTSIT
-464 TRATSTTR
+464 TRATSGTR

-478 IEEGNEEGDVEV
+478 IEESNEDAVDTPAQE
-490 VIQDEHHND
+490 D
-499 GAAETSEE
+499 GTTETNEE

-531 LHGPKVSDSASIS
+531 LHGNKMTDSASIS
-544 SVDTDDGMPRLEQM
+544 SVETDDGVPRLEEL
-558 CDPADFTT
+558 CDPADFTQ
-566 HAERLRDEISV
+566 HAERLRDEISA
-577 EYTQLQIARE
+577 EYTQLQVARE

-606 FSRIFT
+606 FSRMFT
-612 NTTEMAP
+612 TASETVP

-642 GPFVKFVLDGIP
+642 GPFVKFVLDGVP
-654 MKTRAKIWLESAQS
+654 MKMRAKIWLESAQS
-668 SIHYSPEDFNMLAA
+668 SIHYSPEDFSMLAA
-682 EYNTHPDDQRYLH
+682 EYHSNPDDQRYLH

-779 WQGPRADTIVLRQ
+779 WQGPRADTIVLRH
-792 YIRTL
+792 YIQAL
-797 LPRLGAH
+797 MPRLGAH

-862 LNEDDLLKLDS
+862 LNEDELLKLDS
-873 AASIYDFM
+873 SAAVYDYM

-919 KTL
+919 KSL

>member
-13 RKSST
+13 RRSST

-50 SPPNNVVTSSYNSTA
+50 SPPNNVTSSYNSNA
-65 STMANGLTVTNGSG
+65 STMANGLAVMNGNG
-79 SNHGGRDDASIRSYS
+79 SNHAGRDDASVRSYS

-116 GEIAASSGNET
+116 GEVAASSGTET
-127 EAEAASGSEQD
+127 EAEAASGSELD
-138 TRPLDQVSAASHS
+138 TRPLEQVSAASHS
-151 LINVLNMAPRDE
+151 LINVLNMAPKDE

-169 NDVNDQLNNPQVLQN
+169 NDVNDQLNNPQVLQK
-184 SDDKTVVA
+184 SDDKTIVA

-223 RVEEFGTLFK
+223 KVEEFGTLFK
-233 DHLMAVHDMSRLE
+233 DHLMAVHEMSRLE
-246 ADRTVRDSPVFS
+246 ADRTVRNSPVFS

-276 LFGDSRATLPKDSLT
+276 LFGESRAALSSDSLT
-291 LTANSQESAPPL
+291 VTANTQASASPL
-303 VRNNTSASPSF
+303 VRKDTSASPSF

-324 RNSATNLKVDTP
+324 RSSAANLKVDT
-336 FSNRMPKQRGGLFNL
+336 NRMPKQRGGLFNL
-351 FGIQGSVRQPV
+351 FGGQGSVRQPA

-369 IASMLDPRVLGIRS
+369 IASMLDPRMLGIRS
-383 PSIAQTTRSNSM
+383 PSIAQTSRSNSM

-417 DMKIIKILFRAFIA
+417 DMKIIKIIFRAFIA

-445 WLWSVEKLQPS
+445 WLWSLEKHRFVS
-456 KSRTTSIA
+456 KSRTTSIV
-464 TRATSTTR
+464 TRATSGTR

-478 IEEGNEEGDVEV
+478 IEESNEDAVDTPAQE
-490 VIQDEHHND
+490 D
-499 GAAETSEE
+499 GTTEANEE

-531 LHGPKVSDSASIS
+531 LHGNKMTDSASIS
-544 SVDTDDGMPRLEQM
+544 SVETDDGVPRLEEL
-558 CDPADFTT
+558 CDPADFTQ
-566 HAERLRDEISV
+566 HAERLRDEISA
-577 EYTQLQIARE
+577 EYTQLQVARE

-606 FSRIFT
+606 FSRMFT
-612 NTTEMAP
+612 TASETVP

-642 GPFVKFVLDGIP
+642 GPFVKFVLDGVP
-654 MKTRAKIWLESAQS
+654 MKMRAKIWLESAQS

-682 EYNTHPDDQRYLH
+682 EYNSNPDDQRYLH

-779 WQGPRADTIVLRQ
+779 WQGPRADTIVLRH
-792 YIRTL
+792 YIQAL
-797 LPRLGAH
+797 MPRLGAH

-862 LNEDDLLKLDS
+862 LNEDELLKLDS
-873 AASIYDFM
+873 SAAVYDYM

-919 KTL
+919 KSL